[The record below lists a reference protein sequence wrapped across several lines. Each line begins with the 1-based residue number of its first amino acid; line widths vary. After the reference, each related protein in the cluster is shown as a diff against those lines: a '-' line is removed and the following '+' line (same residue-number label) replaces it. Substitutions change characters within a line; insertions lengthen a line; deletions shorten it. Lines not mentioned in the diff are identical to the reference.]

1 MVWWIVIADAARA
14 RIFSTSGWRKP
25 LHLEQAMD
33 NPLGRAR
40 PQDLVTDDPGRHL
53 NGMKSGQ
60 RSTWAPANAPD
71 VVEEQRFAHR
81 LGELLRTALA
91 RRQYESLAILAP
103 PQFLGFL
110 REAVGPHV
118 RKHVARSIAKDL
130 TAVNE
135 RDLPTRLGEVFL
147 PPA

>member
-1 MVWWIVIADAARA
+1 MIGWILIADAARA

-25 LHLEQAMD
+25 LHLEQAME
-33 NPLGRAR
+33 NPLGRAK
-40 PQDLVTDDPGRHL
+40 PQDIVTEDPGRRL

-81 LGELLRTALA
+81 LGELLETALV

-110 REAVGPHV
+110 RE
-118 RKHVARSIAKDL
+118 S
-130 TAVNE
+130 
-135 RDLPTRLGEVFL
+135 
-147 PPA
+147 

>member
-1 MVWWIVIADAARA
+1 MLWWIVIADAARA

-33 NPLGRAR
+33 NPLGRAK
-40 PQDLVTDDPGRHL
+40 PQEIVTDDPGRRS

-71 VVEEQRFAHR
+71 VVEERRFAHR
-81 LGELLRTALA
+81 LGGMLQTALA
-91 RRQYESLAILAP
+91 RRQYEALAILAP

-110 REAVGPHV
+110 REAVGPQV
-118 RKHVARSIAKDL
+118 RKHLARSIAKDL
-130 TAVNE
+130 TVVNE
-135 RDLPTRLGEVFL
+135 RDLQTRLDQVFF
-147 PPA
+147 PSA

>member
-1 MVWWIVIADAARA
+1 MVWWILIADAARA

-33 NPLGRAR
+33 NPWGRAK
-40 PQDLVTDDPGRHL
+40 PQDIVTDDPGRHSS
-53 NGMKSGQ
+53 GMKSGQ

-81 LGELLRTALA
+81 LGELLQTALA

-110 REAVGPHV
+110 REAVGPRV
-118 RKHVARSIAKDL
+118 RKHLARSIAKDL
-130 TAVNE
+130 TVVNE
-135 RDLPTRLGEVFL
+135 RDLPARLAPVFL